1 MPVYQRQG
9 NRKEFKRPKPVQT
22 QTSFADEWWDGI
34 ENLYEVAIEVSSHW
48 RGVGIARH
56 MLSFALE
63 LDALEDMILFAIGLS
78 WHWDTEGLGISV
90 YRYRELI
97 SHLFGSLGFVEY
109 PTTEPNVSM
118 EPFNVLLAR
127 IGKRVDQRVASQFLS
142 RLLSSPNL
150 ARI

>member
-1 MPVYQRQG
+1 
-9 NRKEFKRPKPVQT
+9 
-22 QTSFADEWWDGI
+22 
-34 ENLYEVAIEVSSHW
+34 
-48 RGVGIARH
+48 

-78 WHWDTEGLGISV
+78 WHWDTEGLSISV

-97 SHLFGSLGFVEY
+97 SRLFGSLGFTEY

-127 IGKRVDQRVASQFLS
+127 IGKRVDQRFASQFLR

-150 ARI
+150 ARLW

>member
-1 MPVYQRQG
+1 MRANPGSYSPWSHC
-9 NRKEFKRPKPVQT
+9 RPGHHCP
-22 QTSFADEWWDGI
+22 ADEWWEGI
-34 ENLYEVAIEVSSHW
+34 ENLYEVAIEVSSDW
-48 RGVGIARH
+48 RGAGIARN
-56 MLSFALE
+56 MLAFALE

-78 WHWDTEGLGISV
+78 WHWDTESLGISV

-97 SHLFGSLGFVEY
+97 SRLFGSQGFIEY

-118 EPFNVLLAR
+118 EPSNVLLAR
-127 IGKRVDQRVASQFLS
+127 IGKRVDKRTANQFLS